1 MDNICKKIQN
11 RESPNDVFLTPES
24 LVKIHLEIVKPFY
37 KNNDKILDGFYG
49 KGIYYNMF
57 PTYFKD
63 CNRDFIEIEMG
74 KDFFEYYKKI
84 DMIVSNPPFSQIDNV
99 FEKSVMLNPPTI
111 SYLIGAMN
119 LTTRRIEYM
128 EKNGYKLVK
137 FHLTKV
143 FKWFGMSCIV
153 VFSKEGNSCLSY
165 DRIIHK

>member
-1 MDNICKKIQN
+1 MDNTCKKIQN
-11 RESPNDVFLTPES
+11 RENPNDVFLTPET
-24 LVKIHLEIVKPFY
+24 LVKIHLELVKPFY
-37 KNNDKILDGFYG
+37 KPNDKILDGFYG

-63 CNRDFIEIEMG
+63 CNRDFTEIEMG
-74 KDFFEYYKKI
+74 KDFFEYYEKI

-99 FEKSVMLNPPTI
+99 FEKSVMLDPHTI

-119 LTTRRIEYM
+119 LTTRRIAYM

-143 FKWFGMSCIV
+143 YKWFGMSCIV

-165 DRIIHK
+165 DRIVHK